1 MDHGHDKKKSRP
13 SNEIMD
19 QIQDQRDYHQ
29 ECALRQVMS
38 RKRLQL
44 SAARPYRGSWKRSR
58 RKWKRSRSS
67 KKNQRQQESTT
78 SIPSGQQQPPQLQD
92 YCPTGTYISMV
103 IAYPVEVVNVQIV
116 RPDPKPELEGLHCM
130 SIDIDVDNFP
140 KLFPSRHV
148 EYLDKLT

>member
-29 ECALRQVMS
+29 D
-38 RKRLQL
+38 
-44 SAARPYRGSWKRSR
+44 
-58 RKWKRSRSS
+58 